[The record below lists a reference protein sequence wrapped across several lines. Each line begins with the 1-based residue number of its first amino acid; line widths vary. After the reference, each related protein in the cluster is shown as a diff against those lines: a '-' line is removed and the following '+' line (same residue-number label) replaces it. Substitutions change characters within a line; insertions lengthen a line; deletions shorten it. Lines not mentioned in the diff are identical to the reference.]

1 MDNLQTNKLLIVLD
15 AIKGDGLL
23 LNPEFQP

>member
-1 MDNLQTNKLLIVLD
+1 MDNLQTNEILIALD

-23 LNPEFQP
+23 LNPKFQP